1 MHCLRTKSSQLKAFD
16 NLLLSTPTQSPTV
29 FFETLS
35 SVLIVAESESNSVI
49 TVLGDFNAKHLSWDT
64 FSQPNIAGNLP
75 ADIFLDFG
83 LTQET
88 STPTRFSSDGTSKS
102 VLDLFATNRPYLV
115 INVTVVDQ
123 ISDHCEVTAHLAC
136 RIPMPSFLR
145 QIQLPDFD

>member
-1 MHCLRTKSSQLKAFD
+1 MIYVWDHLRWRRRLDRERSNIECIVLELDLLNLKHLIIFCYRP
-16 NLLLSTPTQSPTV
+16 PTQSPIV

-64 FSQPNIAGNLP
+64 FSQPNIAGNLL

-88 STPTRFSSDGTSKS
+88 SAPTRFSSDCTSKR
-102 VLDLFATNRPYLV
+102 VLVQWTCLLQE
-115 INVTVVDQ
+115 DQ
-123 ISDHCEVTAHLAC
+123 TW
-136 RIPMPSFLR
+136 
-145 QIQLPDFD
+145 